1 MPVIKLP
8 EADWGEAWRLLI
20 QEGGTTRISK
30 DHVYIVSGRQIE
42 LLQDKQLPF
51 EVLDEI
57 SPLVHDFTS
66 SFNKPM
72 TPQNE
77 PMNYSKVQNSLDTL
91 YRRG

>member
-20 QEGGTTRISK
+20 QEGGTTLISK

-57 SPLVHDFTS
+57 SPLVHERTS
-66 SFNKPM
+66 SFNESM
-72 TPQNE
+72 NPQNE
-77 PMNYSKVQNSLDTL
+77 PMNYSKV
-91 YRRG
+91 

>member
-51 EVLDEI
+51 EVLDGI
-57 SPLVHDFTS
+57 SPLVHELTS
-66 SFNKPM
+66 SFNESMNPQNKPM
-72 TPQNE
+72 N
-77 PMNYSKVQNSLDTL
+77 
-91 YRRG
+91 

>member
-8 EADWGEAWRLLI
+8 EADWGKAWRLLI

-51 EVLDEI
+51 EVVGESDLHFVPD
-57 SPLVHDFTS
+57 L
-66 SFNKPM
+66 
-72 TPQNE
+72 
-77 PMNYSKVQNSLDTL
+77 
-91 YRRG
+91 

>member
-8 EADWGEAWRLLI
+8 EAEWGKAWRLLI

-51 EVLDEI
+51 EVLDDQDRNPVRNLSAFADRLFFTVKKGI
-57 SPLVHDFTS
+57 S
-66 SFNKPM
+66 
-72 TPQNE
+72 
-77 PMNYSKVQNSLDTL
+77 
-91 YRRG
+91 

>member
-57 SPLVHDFTS
+57 SSLVHERTS
-66 SFNKPM
+66 SFNESM
-72 TPQNE
+72 NPQNE
-77 PMNYSKVQNSLDTL
+77 LLN
-91 YRRG
+91 

>member
-57 SPLVHDFTS
+57 SLLVHERTS
-66 SFNKPM
+66 SFNESM
-72 TPQNE
+72 NPQNE
-77 PMNYSKVQNSLDTL
+77 PMN
-91 YRRG
+91 

>member
-8 EADWGEAWRLLI
+8 EADWGKAWRLLI

-51 EVLDEI
+51 EVLDE
-57 SPLVHDFTS
+57 SDRS
-66 SFNKPM
+66 SIRDLSAS
-72 TPQNE
+72 T
-77 PMNYSKVQNSLDTL
+77 V
-91 YRRG
+91 

>member
-51 EVLDEI
+51 EVLDD
-57 SPLVHDFTS
+57 SDC
-66 SFNKPM
+66 
-72 TPQNE
+72 
-77 PMNYSKVQNSLDTL
+77 NSVANL
-91 YRRG
+91 

>member
-8 EADWGEAWRLLI
+8 EAGWGEAWRLLI

-51 EVLDEI
+51 EVLDE
-57 SPLVHDFTS
+57 LDRS
-66 SFNKPM
+66 SVRDLSAS
-72 TPQNE
+72 T
-77 PMNYSKVQNSLDTL
+77 V
-91 YRRG
+91 

>member
-42 LLQDKQLPF
+42 LLLDKQLPF
-51 EVLDEI
+51 EVLDHPDRH
-57 SPLVHDFTS
+57 SVRNL
-66 SFNKPM
+66 
-72 TPQNE
+72 
-77 PMNYSKVQNSLDTL
+77 
-91 YRRG
+91 

>member
-51 EVLDEI
+51 EVLDGI
-57 SPLVHDFTS
+57 SPLVHERTS
-66 SFNKPM
+66 SFNESM
-72 TPQNE
+72 NPQNE
-77 PMNYSKVQNSLDTL
+77 TLNYSKV
-91 YRRG
+91 

>member
-42 LLQDKQLPF
+42 LLQDRQLPF
-51 EVLDEI
+51 EMLD
-57 SPLVHDFTS
+57 
-66 SFNKPM
+66 
-72 TPQNE
+72 
-77 PMNYSKVQNSLDTL
+77 NSD
-91 YRRG
+91 RHSVRNP

>member
-30 DHVYIVSGRQIE
+30 DHVYIVSGCQIE

-51 EVLDEI
+51 EVLDE
-57 SPLVHDFTS
+57 SDC
-66 SFNKPM
+66 
-72 TPQNE
+72 
-77 PMNYSKVQNSLDTL
+77 NSVANL
-91 YRRG
+91 

>member
-51 EVLDEI
+51 
-57 SPLVHDFTS
+57 
-66 SFNKPM
+66 
-72 TPQNE
+72 
-77 PMNYSKVQNSLDTL
+77 
-91 YRRG
+91 

>member
-42 LLQDKQLPF
+42 NYYRTNSYLLRYLMSQTVIP
-51 EVLDEI
+51 
-57 SPLVHDFTS
+57 
-66 SFNKPM
+66 
-72 TPQNE
+72 
-77 PMNYSKVQNSLDTL
+77 
-91 YRRG
+91 

>member
-30 DHVYIVSGRQIE
+30 DHVYIVSRHQIE

-51 EVLDEI
+51 EVVD
-57 SPLVHDFTS
+57 TS
-66 SFNKPM
+66 DLHSVRN
-72 TPQNE
+72 
-77 PMNYSKVQNSLDTL
+77 L
-91 YRRG
+91 